1 MTLFY
6 NLSLC
11 FTKVSILLLYLRVL
25 KTYDYTR
32 KAIRITLGIVII
44 YNVWAMGMFVTM
56 CIPIAK
62 MWNTALP
69 GYCHPRDVW
78 WALTYIHIITDFMI
92 VVLPIPVILPM
103 SIAPLRKVG
112 LLVVFCIGFL
122 WV

>member
-6 NLSLC
+6 NLSLW

-32 KAIRITLGIVII
+32 KAIYITLGIVII
-44 YNVWAMGMFVTM
+44 YNTWALAMYFTM
-56 CIPIAK
+56 CIPLAK
-62 MWNTALP
+62 MWDASITD

-92 VVLPIPVILPM
+92 FTLPIPVILSMTQPV
-103 SIAPLRKVG
+103 LQKLG
-112 LLVVFCIGFL
+112 LLAVFCIGFL
-122 WV
+122 

>member
-1 MTLFY
+1 MALFY

-11 FTKVSILLLYLRVL
+11 FTKISILLLYLRVL

-32 KAIRITLGIVII
+32 KAIHVTLGIVII
-44 YNVWAMGMFVTM
+44 YNTWALAMYFSM

-62 MWNTALP
+62 MWDASITD

-92 VVLPIPVILPM
+92 FVLPIPVILSMTLPV
-103 SIAPLRKVG
+103 SRKLG
-112 LLVVFCIGFL
+112 LLAVFCVGFL
-122 WV
+122 